1 MTESG
6 GAKAEVSFRGRRLGN
21 VDGLVPRL
29 NALEDETITN
39 FRSERR
45 AQQLRNLAANGW
57 QVQVSQRGSAPQ
69 DLIRLVLGGKR
80 RPRASDGRSAAE
92 PYFYNVQSH
101 PLKHRTARVM
111 IDDQPQRPRLAIGV
125 RRAGQADLET
135 RLRVA
140 GPHFRG
146 GLSPRVAEMDVEA
159 AYNFAAPFCHA
170 SG

>member
-57 QVQVSQRGSAPQ
+57 QVKVSQRGSAPQ
-69 DLIRLVLGGKR
+69 DLIRLVSR
-80 RPRASDGRSAAE
+80 RETATSCIRWSLRCGALFLQCAVPSPQA
-92 PYFYNVQSH
+92 PYSKSH
-101 PLKHRTARVM
+101 
-111 IDDQPQRPRLAIGV
+111 D
-125 RRAGQADLET
+125 
-135 RLRVA
+135 
-140 GPHFRG
+140 
-146 GLSPRVAEMDVEA
+146 
-159 AYNFAAPFCHA
+159 
-170 SG
+170 